1 MKYNDHEFD
10 PVTDEERAARER
22 EEELARRIRRE
33 VLRVQSGEADEEI
46 RADRERE
53 QAEEEARQE
62 EQRKE
67 ERRRS
72 NIFWLLFSGNIL
84 VRKGASEYYRYMIC
98 IAAMFFVSIFVM
110 FTALHL
116 DMKYSRLYREVQML
130 RERSLPFV
138 PSLGKNSASENV
150 AAGILDTAQIESAVR
165 EAASSIPAIK
175 TVILFGSYARGE
187 ARADSDIDL
196 RLEVD
201 REQGFGLFALSAFG
215 EAVRK
220 ETGRQID
227 LVSSDYLDDDLASV
241 IEREGVIIYDRA

>member
-1 MKYNDHEFD
+1 M
-10 PVTDEERAARER
+10 AASVLSVRVDSSIKDSFAELC
-22 EEELARRIRRE
+22 EELGMTSSVA
-33 VLRVQSGEADEEI
+33 V
-46 RADRERE
+46 
-53 QAEEEARQE
+53 
-62 EQRKE
+62 
-67 ERRRS
+67 
-72 NIFWLLFSGNIL
+72 N
-84 VRKGASEYYRYMIC
+84 
-98 IAAMFFVSIFVM
+98 MFM
-110 FTALHL
+110 
-116 DMKYSRLYREVQML
+116 RQML

-138 PSLGKNSASENV
+138 PSLGKSSASESV

-165 EAASSIPAIK
+165 ETASSIPAIK

-220 ETGRQID
+220 ETGRQVD
-227 LVSSDYLDDDLASV
+227 LVSSDDLDDDLAAV